1 MRKAFI
7 AALLMSAGSL
17 VVPAYADSTH
27 ECQGRAD
34 CSTTTINNNGD
45 TINKGGQG
53 GDGGTGI
60 GIAGAAAGAQAT
72 NNNQINAQGGKG
84 GEANAGAISGSLSNA
99 ENNNHNIAKG
109 GEGTGIGISGAAA
122 NAENNNHNIAKGGTA
137 NAGAISGSLSSSE
150 NHNNNIAK
158 GGEANAGAVSG
169 SVSGAKVDN
178 DVRNTNKQGQHQ
190 SSESNSSSSATS
202 SSDNANNASQS
213 VNFEAQ
219 ERAPV
224 NTAYAAPLVS
234 GEDTCMGSSSI
245 GGQGVGFGISIGT
258 TWTDENCQ
266 RLKNSRQLA
275 AMGFRRASVA
285 LLCVNDDVARAMEA
299 AGLPCRVTNGDEWTL
314 TTVALPADPAFYAPP
329 APRVVY
335 STVVEDRPHYTPKKK
350 KRPAKKNRCRMVRQ
364 CR

>member
-7 AALLMSAGSL
+7 AALLVSAGSL
-17 VVPAYADSTH
+17 MVPAYADSTQF
-27 ECQGRAD
+27 CGGNSD
-34 CSTTTINNNGD
+34 CNATNNQ
-45 TINKGGQG
+45 GGQG
-53 GDGGTGI
+53 GQGGTGV
-60 GIAGAAAGAQAT
+60 GIAGANAGAAA
-72 NNNQINAQGGKG
+72 INHNDITAQGGKG
-84 GEANAGAISGSLSNA
+84 GNANAGAVSGSLANA

-109 GEGTGIGISGAAA
+109 GEGIGVGISGAAA

-150 NHNNNIAK
+150 NHNNNLAK

-190 SSESNSSSSATS
+190 SSESNSNSKSESSS

-285 LLCVNDDVARAMEA
+285 LLCVNDDVARAMAA
-299 AGLPCRVTNGDEWTL
+299 AGQPCRVENGDEWQL
-314 TTVALPADPAFYAPP
+314 STVGLPADPSAYVPP

-335 STVVEDRPHYTPKKK
+335 STVVHDKPHYAPKKRK
-350 KRPAKKNRCRMVRQ
+350 VRKSKCRLVRQ
-364 CR
+364 CHR